1 LLQPSS
7 ASPPDSD
14 PLLGF
19 ETEQEVKTESPEPVV
34 EARTS
39 VDPPESL
46 TLPTQLSERVD
57 ALERG
62 LATANA
68 EVALL
73 RSDVATLVRAVDDIR
88 TRSRRPAATNSAVQ
102 RPAPRTASLIAGV
115 ALVVVAAGWLWM
127 SNRTGV
133 EPVAPATPTSQLP
146 VAVEPAPSKAPAA
159 DTAPAASSAV
169 PNKTAADTATPPTV
183 KPATSSAKP
192 ATPSPISSA
201 TPARASPVTYVGTLS
216 IDAQPGGEVF
226 IDRRTAGRTP
236 LRVPNLKAGSH
247 LVWIERDG
255 YQRFT
260 RVVQVP
266 SDRTSR
272 LWADLEPLTPR

>member
-1 LLQPSS
+1 MP
-7 ASPPDSD
+7 
-14 PLLGF
+14 
-19 ETEQEVKTESPEPVV
+19 K
-34 EARTS
+34 
-39 VDPPESL
+39 
-46 TLPTQLSERVD
+46 QLSERVD

-88 TRSRRPAATNSAVQ
+88 TRSRKPAATRSAVQ
-102 RPAPRTASLIAGV
+102 RPAPRTASLIAGT

-127 SNRTGV
+127 TNRTTV
-133 EPVAPATPTSQLP
+133 EPVAPSTPTSQLP

-169 PNKTAADTATPPTV
+169 PNKTAAATATPPTV